1 MLFFRDKNG
10 IVIDHE
16 NTHLMPPAVGNN
28 LLQTLEGIK
37 NGSLYSAS
45 PLLLVDES
53 KEWRLF
59 TQ

>member
-16 NTHLMPPAVGNN
+16 NTHLMPPDVGNY
-28 LLQTLEGIK
+28 LQQTLEGIKK

-45 PLLLVDES
+45 PSCL
-53 KEWRLF
+53 
-59 TQ
+59 